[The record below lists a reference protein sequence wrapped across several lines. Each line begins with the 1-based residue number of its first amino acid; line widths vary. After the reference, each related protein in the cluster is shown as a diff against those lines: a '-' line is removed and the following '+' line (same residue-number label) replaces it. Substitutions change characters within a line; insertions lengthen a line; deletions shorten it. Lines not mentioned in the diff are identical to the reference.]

1 MNQYSN
7 VTYIQIVYD
16 IRPKKKE
23 THRVRLT
30 VGGNKLTYNKAVS
43 THTSYLTTAKLHCN
57 IILFTPDRKWTIV
70 DFNNFYLNNP
80 IKKAEY
86 YKLVIKLIPE
96 VIIDKYDLNTKQSGG
111 YI

>member
-1 MNQYSN
+1 MQLKVEGGKLS
-7 VTYIQIVYD
+7 YD
-16 IRPKKKE
+16 GP
-23 THRVRLT
+23 L
-30 VGGNKLTYNKAVS
+30 S
-43 THTSYLTTAKLHCN
+43 TPTAYLTTAKLHCN

-96 VIIDKYDLNTKQSGG
+96 VIIDKYDLNTKQISG